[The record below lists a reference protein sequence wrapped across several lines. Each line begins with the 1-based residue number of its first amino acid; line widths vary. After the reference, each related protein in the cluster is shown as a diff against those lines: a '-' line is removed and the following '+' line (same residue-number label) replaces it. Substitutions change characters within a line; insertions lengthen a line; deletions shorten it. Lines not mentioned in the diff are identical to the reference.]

1 MSKAR
6 EEWNTEHFRK
16 DNQSDIEDQIAAARK
31 EWIKSHNDELERRLA
46 NAIQE
51 VRRIWDEEQKIK
63 TKEVRKQRFV
73 FLSTALLFTGRR
85 RVFQLLELSRVA
97 VLSTLCWL
105 YLSYIG
111 WNHLLCLVFCGTTL
125 ARI

>member
-63 TKEVRKQRFV
+63 TKEVRKQRAV

-97 VLSTLCWL
+97 VLCVGCICHISAGITYFVWF
-105 YLSYIG
+105 SVER
-111 WNHLLCLVFCGTTL
+111 LLQGYNS
-125 ARI
+125 